1 MVCASFEVLPRARH
15 KDGAPNEV
23 AMAVIAPIRIVA
35 FGLLA
40 SCAALC
46 QSPNVQTSTK
56 TLSDAPSVQNESAQA
71 TARARRFEQVFDPV
85 RLPGWERS
93 NGAATAYHAEHFDLG
108 HFDRQQPTPNGSQ
121 NYWAKRIFAPT
132 PGQSSSNHI
141 SESESLIRRA
151 TYAAGSVL
159 LTQDD
164 AGRSRLNTSYLL
176 RVLAVTAAHSAAA
189 RSSYTTYLRRQK
201 SLPAS
206 DFGSTIGSDAGM
218 KVFHEFKPGILQLL
232 KSHEPKFVYAIEER
246 VGNK

>member
-1 MVCASFEVLPRARH
+1 VCFVRGAAAS

-23 AMAVIAPIRIVA
+23 AMAVMAPIRIVA
-35 FGLLA
+35 LGFLA

-56 TLSDAPSVQNESAQA
+56 TLPDAPSVQNESSQG
-71 TARARRFEQVFDPV
+71 TTNARQFQKVFDPV
-85 RLPGWERS
+85 RLPAWELS
-93 NGAATAYHAEHFDLG
+93 NGVASAYPAAHFDLG
-108 HFDRQQPTPNGSQ
+108 HFDRQQPTPNTSQ
-121 NYWAKRIFAPT
+121 DYWAKRIFAPT
-132 PGQSSSNHI
+132 PGQSNSNHI
-141 SESESLIRRA
+141 SASESLIRRA

-159 LTQDD
+159 VTQDD

-189 RSSYTTYLRRQK
+189 RSSYNTYLRRQN
-201 SLPAS
+201 SRPAS
-206 DFGSTIGSDAGM
+206 DLGSTIGNDAGM